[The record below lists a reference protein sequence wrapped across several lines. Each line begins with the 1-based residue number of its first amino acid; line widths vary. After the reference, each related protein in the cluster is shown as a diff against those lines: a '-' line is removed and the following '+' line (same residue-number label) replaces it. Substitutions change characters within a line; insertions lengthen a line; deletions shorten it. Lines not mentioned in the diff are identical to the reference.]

1 MGKTYAVLGKR
12 YFTMEIIRTHG
23 NSLTPDQRNY
33 QLCRQ
38 FKREIDTKEIAQ
50 LLNSI
55 VPD

>member
-1 MGKTYAVLGKR
+1 
-12 YFTMEIIRTHG
+12 MEVKTHG

-38 FKREIDTKEIAQ
+38 FEQGIDTKEIAQ
-50 LLNSI
+50 RLNSI